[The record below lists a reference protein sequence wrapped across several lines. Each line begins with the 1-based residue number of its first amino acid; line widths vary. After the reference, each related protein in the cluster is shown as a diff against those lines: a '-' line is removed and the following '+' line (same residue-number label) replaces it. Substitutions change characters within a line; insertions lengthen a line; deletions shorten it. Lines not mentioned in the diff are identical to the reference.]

1 MIIRLYFIR
10 YNLSSINLLQTDYDD
25 HLIRTWRV
33 MTDILLTWIKRYF
46 IHFIFYILCNF
57 KYLWIDS

>member
-33 MTDILLTWIKRYF
+33 MTDILLTYVISYILF
-46 IHFIFYILCNF
+46 FIFCA

>member
-33 MTDILLTWIKRYF
+33 MTDILLTCVISYILF
-46 IHFIFYILCNF
+46 FIFCA

>member
-25 HLIRTWRV
+25 HLIRK
-33 MTDILLTWIKRYF
+33 LGE
-46 IHFIFYILCNF
+46 
-57 KYLWIDS
+57 